1 MHPGIVAVGG
11 LPFIITILSSTQQ
24 QQGTKGSKNNHKQT
38 RVCVEDVPIDDAR
51 GRSRR
56 RRHNRPQTS
65 ITYLR
70 YVCMYIHKVALILT
84 GVCNHT
90 LENPVIRE
98 IGAPFVWLGTAA
110 EFLPASQRQHQ
121 MTSSSS
127 ATGVFKRAL
136 TTFAL
141 LQCLLFTTCPSQCTC
156 SAYQLPTRKWTKSIK
171 RGYEQRVA
179 ADPSFPAKSVTEVL
193 LAAGTQ
199 LSAEWNRRGAH
210 RLLPE
215 IDFVFP
221 AMVAA
226 VVGKY
231 YRYVCTS
238 MCRDDTYDCHQSQC
252 QIFGRRSIPTAVQS
266 RFLWNRNSGV

>member
-110 EFLPASQRQHQ
+110 EFLPASQRQHHDI
-121 MTSSSS
+121 
-127 ATGVFKRAL
+127 
-136 TTFAL
+136 
-141 LQCLLFTTCPSQCTC
+141 LLFCHWRFQEGVDDLRLTSVPLIRCMPFAMHLLCI
-156 SAYQLPTRKWTKSIK
+156 SASNQKMDKEYQTRI
-171 RGYEQRVA
+171 R
-179 ADPSFPAKSVTEVL
+179 
-193 LAAGTQ
+193 
-199 LSAEWNRRGAH
+199 
-210 RLLPE
+210 
-215 IDFVFP
+215 
-221 AMVAA
+221 
-226 VVGKY
+226 
-231 YRYVCTS
+231 
-238 MCRDDTYDCHQSQC
+238 
-252 QIFGRRSIPTAVQS
+252 TA
-266 RFLWNRNSGV
+266 SGG